1 MNAMNLLENR
11 EYFYMLPIN
20 NNNNNKVQ
28 CVAAGRRVWRMKGQ
42 ALEEGSRAGMTETR

>member
-1 MNAMNLLENR
+1 MKAMNLLENR

-20 NNNNNKVQ
+20 INNKVQ
-28 CVAAGRRVWRMKGQ
+28 CVAAWRRVWGMKGQ